1 MEGEEEEGRWMVLSP
16 FVLLIGTTILPSV
29 TKPITANWTNP
40 QRTKDVSVTTSD
52 VNGRHTLI
60 RQSPQCHICPCT
72 THQTVPIA
80 QYQCKNLPWKERQKQ
95 WGLFAHSPVLC
106 MQSGAW
112 PSAKPATFHLSILR
126 YLLVRYHGVWVA
138 TWLTDSKWPV
148 KSGKI
153 TGARVYLSK
162 RWTPKPAE
170 LTISSF
176 FNNLC
181 WIHLCH
187 KIT

>member
-1 MEGEEEEGRWMVLSP
+1 VEGEEEEGRWMVLSP

-29 TKPITANWTNP
+29 TKPITAKWTTHKEHKMFLLQLQMLMGDIIWSGSHP
-40 QRTKDVSVTTSD
+40 
-52 VNGRHTLI
+52 
-60 RQSPQCHICPCT
+60 CHICLCT

-80 QYQCKNLPWKERQKQ
+80 QYQCKNSPWKERQKQ
-95 WGLFAHSPVLC
+95 WGLFVHSPVLC

-112 PSAKPATFHLSILR
+112 PSAKPATFDPSILR
-126 YLLVRYHGVWVA
+126 HLLVRYHSVWVA
-138 TWLTDSKWPV
+138 TWLPDSKWPV
-148 KSGKI
+148 KSGRI